1 MADVKFID
9 FIGDIVDSIRQGASI
24 ISITNTPSTTNY
36 VVVVTD
42 LLDLTVGKMVSI
54 GGVEYQITA
63 INTLTPSFTVSA
75 SVAPVGTQ
83 FKASYPFYIHGR
95 FIAANNELNQIS
107 NSLRKYPLIYLAEN
121 YSTREN
127 LDPNL
132 QIGDNVSCSIF
143 IMNSSNYEDF
153 TTDEHYTYT
162 IDAMDSIAN
171 SFIDK
176 LKTNQFVQYRE
187 FSELERI
194 RHTKWGLEVT
204 NKGTTTNLFD
214 DNLSGVELRL
224 QIPIRKSIN
233 HCGRYNNI
241 DFKNCADVTIFED
254 GVFLESI
261 PSGGSFSYSTTGGG
275 DVEIS
280 INSILY
286 STETAPSTI
295 NIPILNL
302 NSNKIGTVNPGVDV
316 IIGDS
321 IIDINGINYTNLNA
335 ETNLDIPIV
344 NSDGNQ
350 IGIVDPGVQVN
361 IEDSFVENTDASYT
375 NQFAS
380 GTIFVLPN
388 INLTQP
394 NGDVELNLSMID
406 LSCTL
411 IQDLTTQDLN
421 DDLTPTQINQI
432 QRQQPTRSGQIT
444 QFRSGDDGNLQM
456 GIGASFSTLSD
467 LNIFGTN
474 QRFTDELGGQTYT
487 NKFVLDHST
496 GLMWYIALT
505 TATQWNGAIDGAN
518 ASTQGGFTDWA
529 LPNINQLV
537 SICNFSITTNSLL
550 NYSPFNIAVT
560 TSTDRI
566 WTSTTF
572 ANTTANAYTLQS
584 NSTFAG
590 TGKSTSQSYIMCRK
604 WIPSDFGL

>member
-75 SVAPVGTQ
+75 AVAPVGTQ
-83 FKASYPFYIHGR
+83 FSASYPFYIHGR

-280 INSILY
+280 INSTLY
-286 STETAPSTI
+286 SIETAPSTI
-295 NIPILNL
+295 
-302 NSNKIGTVNPGVDV
+302 
-316 IIGDS
+316 
-321 IIDINGINYTNLNA
+321 
-335 ETNLDIPIV
+335 DIPV
-344 NSDGNQ
+344 LNSDGTPIGSVVPGIQ
-350 IGIVDPGVQVN
+350 IN
-361 IEDSFVENTDASYT
+361 IEDSVVKNSDLSFGQ
-375 NQFAS
+375 QFPS
-380 GTIFVLPN
+380 GTTFILPN

-394 NGDVELNLSMID
+394 NGDIQSNPSVID

-421 DDLTPTQINQI
+421 DNLTPTQINQI
-432 QRQQPTRSGQIT
+432 QRQQPTRTGQVT
-444 QFRSGDDGNLQM
+444 RFRSGDDGDLQM

-505 TATQWNGAIDGAN
+505 TATQWNGAIDGAL
-518 ASTQGGFTDWA
+518 ASTQGTFTDWV

-537 SICNFSITTNSLL
+537 SICNFSTITNALL

-566 WTSTTF
+566 WTSTTLP
-572 ANTTANAYTLQS
+572 NTTGSSYTLQS

-590 TGKSTSQSYIMCRK
+590 SGKSTSQSYIICRK
-604 WIPSDFGL
+604 FIPSDFGL

>member
-1 MADVKFID
+1 
-9 FIGDIVDSIRQGASI
+9 
-24 ISITNTPSTTNY
+24 
-36 VVVVTD
+36 VTD

>member
-63 INTLTPSFTVSA
+63 INTLTPSFTVSS

-83 FKASYPFYIHGR
+83 FNASYPFYIHGR
-95 FIAANNELNQIS
+95 FIAANNELNQIQ

-153 TTDEHYTYT
+153 TTEEHYTYT

-280 INSILY
+280 INSTLY

-295 NIPILNL
+295 
-302 NSNKIGTVNPGVDV
+302 
-316 IIGDS
+316 
-321 IIDINGINYTNLNA
+321 
-335 ETNLDIPIV
+335 DIPV
-344 NSDGNQ
+344 LNSDGTP
-350 IGIVDPGVQVN
+350 IGSVVFGVQVN
-361 IEDSFVENTDASYT
+361 IEDSVVKNSDLSFGQ
-375 NQFAS
+375 QFPS
-380 GTIFVLPN
+380 GTTYILPD

-394 NGDVELNLSMID
+394 NGDIESNPSAID

-411 IQDLTTQDLN
+411 IEDLTTQDLN

-432 QRQQPTRSGQIT
+432 QRQQPTRSGQVT
-444 QFRSGDDGNLQM
+444 QFRTGDDGNLQM

-467 LNIFGTN
+467 LNIFGN
-474 QRFTDELGGQTYT
+474 NKRFTDDLGTQTYT

-505 TATQWNGAIDGAN
+505 TATQWNGAIDGAL

-537 SICNFSITTNSLL
+537 SICNFSTLTNALL

-590 TGKSTSQSYIMCRK
+590 TGKSTSQSYIICRK
-604 WIPSDFGL
+604 FIPSDFGL

>member
-24 ISITNTPSTTNY
+24 ISITNTPSTNNY

-42 LLDLTVGKMVSI
+42 LLDLAVGKMVSI
-54 GGVEYQITA
+54 GGVEYQITE

-75 SVAPVGTQ
+75 LVAPVGTQ
-83 FKASYPFYIHGR
+83 LNTLYPFYIHGR
-95 FIAANNELNQIS
+95 FIAANNELNQIQ

-153 TTDEHYTYT
+153 TTEEHYTYT

-233 HCGRYNNI
+233 HCGKYNNI

-261 PSGGSFSYSTTGGG
+261 PSGGSFSYSTSGGG
-275 DVEIS
+275 DVI
-280 INSILY
+280 IDVNGVNY
-286 STETAPSTI
+286 STETSPSTI
-295 NIPILNL
+295 
-302 NSNKIGTVNPGVDV
+302 
-316 IIGDS
+316 
-321 IIDINGINYTNLNA
+321 
-335 ETNLDIPIV
+335 DIPV
-344 NSDGNQ
+344 LNSDGNP
-350 IGIVDPGVQVN
+350 IGIVDPGIQVN
-361 IEDSFVENTDASYT
+361 IEDSFVENTDASYS

-380 GTIFVLPN
+380 GTTFVLEN

-411 IQDLTTQDLN
+411 IEDLTTQDLN
-421 DDLTPTQINQI
+421 DDLTPTQINRI
-432 QRQQPTRSGQIT
+432 QRRQPTRSGQIT
-444 QFRSGDDGNLQM
+444 QYRSGDDGNLQM

-496 GLMWYIALT
+496 GLMWHIALT
-505 TATQWNGAIDGAN
+505 TATQWNAAIDGAL
-518 ASTQGGFTDWA
+518 ASTQGTFTDWV
-529 LPNINQLV
+529 LPNINQLI
-537 SICNFSITTNSLL
+537 SICNFSTVTNALL

-566 WTSTTF
+566 WTSTTTPNAS
-572 ANTTANAYTLQS
+572 ANVYTLQS

-590 TGKSTSQSYIMCRK
+590 TGKSTSQSYIICRK